1 MTSQTH
7 GTGEPL
13 KKIKINLKIKPNKT
27 DFFLVF
33 KSISSDKIRQMKDAV
48 SCCLIGFP

>member
-1 MTSQTH
+1 MMSQTH

-27 DFFLVF
+27 DFFGIQIYF
-33 KSISSDKIRQMKDAV
+33 K
-48 SCCLIGFP
+48 